1 MSEFPILIFAY
12 IDPPESASMEGLD
25 SNCVALVGSARL
37 RHVCDAL
44 RPATTR
50 TETIYEMLRPSYCP
64 TKDCGGLFQ
73 GV

>member
-1 MSEFPILIFAY
+1 
-12 IDPPESASMEGLD
+12 MEGLD

-50 TETIYEMLRPSYCP
+50 TEMIYEMLRPSYCP